1 MKEGDEGDGTNK
13 ANKVYNTETSSDF
26 QQLEILKNE
35 KKRLEMINDEKA
47 DELRKLKLVKLYRS
61 KVSSVKNEKY
71 GSSVLSIFQV
81 AHKNHGVFQ
90 AKAQ

>member
-61 KVSSVKNEKY
+61 KVSSLKNKNME
-71 GSSVLSIFQV
+71 VLF
-81 AHKNHGVFQ
+81 
-90 AKAQ
+90 